1 MALPQVVTKTYSRR
15 RQSQHSDVSHAERTF
30 DEVFRGDSRPPARA
44 AATAEKWGTASFKR
58 ISNATRSTPKRGVSP
73 GIDAD
78 DPFSFD
84 SDDDSSA
91 KRTKNVIQKTSASSR
106 GTKCVV
112 SVADTAGREVNG
124 RDKCCTASHGCVDKY
139 QHQSDK
145 MTRCHTAATAAVK
158 SGLPDCRVV
167 ITSKGDCF
175 QQQSNGVNT
184 RAIDACRTTEQLKV
198 FVNNFS
204 QLLSTASR
212 HSQPISDLSTSQ
224 LYSSSSSSSNE
235 RDSPAA
241 KRSKSSDNC
250 RRRRRRSDAEHLPLS
265 PSRDTRVKRSVG
277 PEAGDGSRQPSS
289 SNDSVVL
296 LDDDDDEV
304 VLLKQTTVRSVGS
317 SHRARNRSLHS
328 TGRTGTLSIQSAGS
342 DVNRSTHLLPRQR
355 TTTDNDRSISTA
367 ATTTATTRK
376 LLTGSRKVYTG
387 SLYFLAENG

>member
-58 ISNATRSTPKRGVSP
+58 ISNAMRSSPKRGVSP
-73 GIDAD
+73 GIDVD

-139 QHQSDK
+139 QRQSDK
-145 MTRCHTAATAAVK
+145 MTRCHTAAVK

-167 ITSKGDCF
+167 ITSKGDCY

-212 HSQPISDLSTSQ
+212 HSQPISDLSSCQ
-224 LYSSSSSSSNE
+224 LSSSSSNE

-277 PEAGDGSRQPSS
+277 VEAGDGSRQPGS

-328 TGRTGTLSIQSAGS
+328 AGRTGTLSIPSAGS

-355 TTTDNDRSISTA
+355 MTTDNNDRSTST

-387 SLYFLAENG
+387 SLYFLAETMAEPFG